1 MTTARDVMSGSPTI
15 VDETTPVADIA
26 RTFREEGIGAVVVCN
41 NAQRLQGV
49 VTDRDIVVEV
59 IATGRDAA
67 STKAADILSGR
78 ETVTIGADDDLGEAV
93 DTMTK
98 YAVRRL
104 PVIDGDRV
112 VGMLSQADI
121 ARHADDAQVATL
133 LRAISDAGD
142 NSGQG

>member
-1 MTTARDVMSGSPTI
+1 
-15 VDETTPVADIA
+15 
-26 RTFREEGIGAVVVCN
+26 
-41 NAQRLQGV
+41 
-49 VTDRDIVVEV
+49 
-59 IATGRDAA
+59 
-67 STKAADILSGR
+67 
-78 ETVTIGADDDLGEAV
+78 
-93 DTMTK
+93 
-98 YAVRRL
+98 VRRL

>member
-1 MTTARDVMSGSPTI
+1 MI
-15 VDETTPVADIA
+15 VGEATPVADIA
-26 RTFREEGIGAVVVCN
+26 RTFREERIGAVIVCN
-41 NAQRLQGV
+41 TEERLQGV

-67 STKAADILSGR
+67 STSAADILSGR
-78 ETVTIGADDDLGEAV
+78 ETVTIGADDDIAEAV
-93 DTMTK
+93 ETMTK

-121 ARHADDAQVATL
+121 ARHADDTQVATL
-133 LRAISDAGD
+133 VRAISDASD

>member
-1 MTTARDVMSGSPTI
+1 MTTAREVMSGSPTI
-15 VDETTPVADIA
+15 VDAATTVDTIA
-26 RTFREEGIGAVVVCN
+26 RTLRDEGIGAVVVCN
-41 NAQRLQGV
+41 ADKRLQGV

-59 IATGRDAA
+59 LAAGRDVT
-67 STKAADILSGR
+67 STSAADILSGR
-78 ETVTIGADDDLGEAV
+78 ETVTIGADDGLDEAV
-93 DTMTK
+93 QTMSQH
-98 YAVRRL
+98 AVRRL

-133 LRAISDAGD
+133 VRTISELGD

>member
-15 VDETTPVADIA
+15 VDESTPVADIA

-41 NAQRLQGV
+41 TAQRLQGV

-78 ETVTIGADDDLGEAV
+78 ETVTIGADDDIVEAV

>member
-1 MTTARDVMSGSPTI
+1 MTGSPTI
-15 VDETTPVADIA
+15 VDATTPVADIA
-26 RTFREEGIGAVVVCN
+26 RTFRDEGIGAVIVCN
-41 NAQRLQGV
+41 TDERLQGV

-59 IATGRDAA
+59 IATGRDAE
-67 STKAADILSGR
+67 STSAADILSGR
-78 ETVTIGADDDLGEAV
+78 ETVTIGADDDLVEAV
-93 DTMTK
+93 DTMAR

-133 LRAISDAGD
+133 VRSISDAGD

>member
-1 MTTARDVMSGSPTI
+1 MSGSPTI
-15 VDETTPVADIA
+15 VGATTPVADIA
-26 RTFREEGIGAVVVCN
+26 RTFRDEGIGAVIVCN
-41 NAQRLQGV
+41 TDERLQGV

-59 IATGRDAA
+59 IATGRDAE
-67 STKAADILSGR
+67 STSAADILSGR
-78 ETVTIGADDDLGEAV
+78 ETVTIGADDDIVEAV
-93 DTMTK
+93 ETMTR

-133 LRAISDAGD
+133 VRSISEAGD